1 MFGKVHADPQSADKD
16 QVVLL
21 GNHRGTFLL
30 VGNIARINTLL
41 DAWVSGAV
49 DPNSGR

>member
-1 MFGKVHADPQSADKD
+1 MFAKVSADPQSADKD

-21 GNHRGTFLL
+21 GNHRGMLHLSLIIQLL
-30 VGNIARINTLL
+30 TLV
-41 DAWVSGAV
+41 DAWVFGAV